1 MPFALAEVTLLALAV
16 AWDVRTIA
24 IAAAILIVLA
34 IVFALVIRSAVRRK
48 LPPQLPS
55 KEARLEQRPEA
66 PIGEALPPV
75 EVALPAERLAR
86 RDRARDDVTAAE
98 AALAAAE
105 ARAAADPRARADVE
119 RRGPEV
125 ADAQRR
131 LDYETRK
138 VAESEEKARR
148 EAQALALARREQ
160 AAREAREAEETRE
173 RAAQQAQRAK
183 LAEAE
188 AGRTLAEGLA
198 KTRGGF
204 VARLNALLGTGK
216 ALDEHALGELEEILF
231 SADVGVHT
239 ATHLLES
246 VRERLARRELADLS
260 KVKAALREEIER
272 ILSLGTG
279 GPASEAG
286 HGGLPDLPPTVAPP
300 QVVMVVGVNGT
311 GKTTTVGKLAA
322 RLRQAGRKV
331 ILGAGDTFRAAAGE
345 QLDVWA
351 DRAQVPIVRG
361 KDGSDPGAVLFD
373 TVARAK
379 VEQIDAALCDTAGRL
394 HTKAGLMDEL
404 KRIKRT
410 LEKAHAGSPHEI
422 LLVVDATTGQNA
434 IAQARQFHEAL
445 GVTGFVLTKL
455 DGTAKGGVIIGICDE
470 LKIPVRYVGIGEKV
484 ADLKPFDPHEF
495 VEALFS

>member
-1 MPFALAEVTLLALAV
+1 MPIALAISTLLAVAFDFRALGIAV
-16 AWDVRTIA
+16 AVLVA
-24 IAAAILIVLA
+24 LA
-34 IVFALVIRSAVRRK
+34 IVVAFVIRARVRRRA
-48 LPPQLPS
+48 PPELPS
-55 KEARLEQRPEA
+55 REARPEARLEEA
-66 PIGEALPPV
+66 APV
-75 EVALPAERLAR
+75 EVVLPAERLAR
-86 RDRARDDVTAAE
+86 RDRARDDVAAAQ
-98 AALAAAE
+98 AAVAAAE
-105 ARAAADPRARADVE
+105 AKAAEGPQARADLE
-119 RRGPEV
+119 RRRRNL

-138 VAESEEKARR
+138 VAEAEEKARR
-148 EAQALALARREQ
+148 EAQAQAALRREQ
-160 AAREAREAEETRE
+160 AEREGREAEEARA
-173 RAAQQAQRAK
+173 RAAQEAQRAK

-198 KTRGGF
+198 KTRSGF

-216 ALDEHALGELEEILF
+216 DLDEGTLAELEEILF

-239 ATHLLES
+239 ATHLLGS
-246 VRERLARRELADLS
+246 VRERLARRELNDLS

-279 GPASEAG
+279 GPASQAG
-286 HGGLPDLPPTVAPP
+286 HGGLPDPPASAAAP

-311 GKTTTVGKLAA
+311 GKTTTVGKLAF
-322 RLRQAGRKV
+322 LLEQAGRSV
-331 ILGAGDTFRAAAGE
+331 LLGAGDTFRAAAGE

-351 DRAQVPIVRG
+351 DRARVPIVRG

-373 TVARAK
+373 AVARAK
-379 VEQIDAALCDTAGRL
+379 VEQIDVVLCDTAGRL

-404 KRIKRT
+404 KRIERT
-410 LEKAHAGSPHEI
+410 LEKAHGGAPHEV

-484 ADLKPFDPHEF
+484 SDLKPFDPHEF